1 VLIQLLLDL
10 LVHQVNKAL
19 QEEQDR
25 KAISVPL
32 ALLVRKESPVHLDL
46 LAQPLVFLVHQ
57 GRSGNQEQT
66 EFQVQIIKF

>member
-32 ALLVRKESPVHLDL
+32 ALLVL